1 MLLQRANTNKAVI
14 TRQSQDSGC
23 LVPSVAAHDVRTE

>member
-14 TRQSQDSGC
+14 TRQSQDFGLPDTLGS
-23 LVPSVAAHDVRTE
+23 RT